1 MIVLGIET
9 ATPLLG
15 VALVDGRGV
24 AGEYSLRRDRAHAE
38 RLLELIDAVLGQ
50 CGVDR
55 AAVGGVAVSAGP
67 GSFTG
72 LRIGMAAA
80 KAWAFGTGAAFCAVP
95 TLDALAHQAGA
106 VGVAAG
112 VAGAAGK
119 AGAPAG
125 AGTLCPVINARRG
138 QVYYALYPAGASA
151 AGAPPATA
159 LSAATPAAAAVPA
172 ATTPA
177 GLLEVLAAV
186 PGTLYLC
193 GDGLWEGGFAD
204 DARRALG
211 ERLVRLDATFDL
223 PRAGAVAALGRRRLL
238 AGRADDPYAAAPVY
252 VAIPAAQPFS
262 RPAPG
267 VEAARAAA
275 PGARRRG
282 GGGGARG

>member
-1 MIVLGIET
+1 VIVLGIET

-24 AGEYSLRRDRAHAE
+24 VGEYSLRRDRAHAE
-38 RLLELIDAVLGQ
+38 RLLGLIDAVLGQ

-106 VGVAAG
+106 LGVAGTAR
-112 VAGAAGK
+112 VAGAA
-119 AGAPAG
+119 AG

-138 QVYYALYPAGASA
+138 QVYYALYPVGASTTGASA
-151 AGAPPATA
+151 AGAAAAAPPTTA

-177 GLLEVLAAV
+177 GLLEVLAAI

-193 GDGLWEGGFAD
+193 GDGLWQDGFE
-204 DARRALG
+204 DATRRALG

-267 VEAARAAA
+267 AK
-275 PGARRRG
+275 RRG